1 MLNFIRFDMKKLF
14 KMKATWVTLL
24 MVAAFMALGTFIEHC
39 SYSQT
44 YEAYETSMT
53 KETKS
58 DNVVVVVEVQQSNDQ
73 PLMSKEEFQ
82 AMKEAERKD
91 LSMQK
96 NIIRFFPASM
106 IFVYILIAI
115 FIGNDFSSGYLKNM
129 LAIKGARWKWVTSK
143 FAVAA
148 LIFFMVEL
156 IIIGFSYFDAKLAG
170 QLGQAIVWKELLS
183 AIGMQAILVL
193 VIFSFLVTLSL
204 ILQSKTSIIVIAT
217 LMGMG
222 LHLQIIKMLDDGLKL
237 KLSDM
242 VLSNKVMAIGM
253 AGTQLTWQTVAMGLM
268 YILGLYIL
276 SRWLVYRI
284 DFKFEH

>member
-24 MVAAFMALGTFIEHC
+24 MVAAFMALGTFIEHY

-58 DNVVVVVEVQQSNDQ
+58 DNVGVIVEVQQSNDQ

-82 AMKEAERKD
+82 ALKEAERKD

-115 FIGNDFSSGYLKNM
+115 FIGNDYSSGYLKNM

-143 FAVAA
+143 LAVAG

-156 IIIGFSYFDAKLAG
+156 IIIGFSYLDARLAG
-170 QLGQAIVWKELLS
+170 QLGQAIAWKELLP
-183 AIGMQAILVL
+183 AIGMHALLVF
-193 VIFSFLVTLSL
+193 VIFSLLVTLSL
-204 ILQSKTSIIVIAT
+204 AVQSKTSLIVVAT

-222 LHLQIIKMLDDGLKL
+222 LHLQIIRMLDDGLHL
-237 KLSDM
+237 KLSDL
-242 VLSNKVMAIGM
+242 VFSNKVMAIGQ
-253 AGTQLTWQTVAMGLM
+253 AGSQLNWQTGMMGLG
-268 YILGLYIL
+268 YVLVLYLI

>member
-24 MVAAFMALGTFIEHC
+24 MVAAFMALGTFIEHY